1 MSQSGRSSTPK
12 RGVPLRTA
20 RVVAAVILGL
30 VVVAGF
36 VHVIH
41 GGDVGLEN
49 AAPSREVSSQHA
61 PSPTE
66 RTPVPR
72 PALPQAKPAEPAS
85 AQPRFVGVG
94 AAEANRKLTQ
104 IKVQKY
110 VREAYPAWLQA
121 HPGQECPHRLIE
133 LNEYMEDSDANDA
146 WGRPLKM
153 FCGEDLAAGAKGI
166 EVLSLGRDAEEGT
179 EDDIK
184 ARE

>member
-1 MSQSGRSSTPK
+1 M
-12 RGVPLRTA
+12 
-20 RVVAAVILGL
+20 LGL
-30 VVVAGF
+30 VVAGF
-36 VHVIH
+36 IHLVH
-41 GGDVGLEN
+41 GGDAE
-49 AAPSREVSSQHA
+49 PDREVSSQRA

-66 RTPVPR
+66 QNRAARPV
-72 PALPQAKPAEPAS
+72 LPQAKPAEPAP
-85 AQPRFVGVG
+85 AQPRSVGVG

-110 VREAYPAWLQA
+110 VHEAYPAWLQA
-121 HPGQECPHRLIE
+121 HPGKECPQRLIE
-133 LNEYMEDSDANDA
+133 LNEFMDDSDANDA